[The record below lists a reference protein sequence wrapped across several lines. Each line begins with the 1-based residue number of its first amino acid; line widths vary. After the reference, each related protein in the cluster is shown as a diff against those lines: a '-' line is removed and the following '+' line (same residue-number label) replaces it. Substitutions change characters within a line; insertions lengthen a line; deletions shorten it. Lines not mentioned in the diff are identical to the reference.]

1 MKVEDFLE
9 NYEYKV
15 TKRLLKKEYPYIIN
29 ILPTENFEDYETLS
43 FVFIVI
49 NPNKFMETYSEL
61 DLKIPGYLNYI
72 HETFI
77 PGYVFGVNL
86 GFFFHNPSERTPPN
100 LKPIQDDIEKTI
112 ESIRK
117 SESIPKDLKL
127 KQEIAVSGYMI
138 PKNLI
143 TK

>member
-15 TKRLLKKEYPYIIN
+15 TKRLLKKEYPYVIN
-29 ILPTENFEDYETLS
+29 VLPTENFEQYETLS
-43 FVFIVI
+43 FVFVVI
-49 NPNKFMETYSEL
+49 NPYKFMETYEHL
-61 DLKIPGYLNYI
+61 DLKIPVYLSYLGDSI
-72 HETFI
+72 I
-77 PGYVFGVNL
+77 PGYIFGANL
-86 GFFFHNPSERTPPN
+86 GFFFHKSSERTSPN